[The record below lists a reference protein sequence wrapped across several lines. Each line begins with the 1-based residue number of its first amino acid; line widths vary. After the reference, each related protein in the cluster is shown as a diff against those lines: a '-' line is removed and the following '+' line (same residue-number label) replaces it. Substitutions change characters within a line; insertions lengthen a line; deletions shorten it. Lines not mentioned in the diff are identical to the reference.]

1 MKKIIAAIPI
11 AVIAAVLL
19 TGCGGEDVYV
29 PDSIGIDEARQEQR
43 VTLPKRKPVTI
54 PAAVTTEVAAET
66 TYIMETAADVTS
78 EAVETVETT
87 AATETEI
94 PEEAGENPVTE
105 TETSAAEATEFYYLE
120 GTVYRTEQGEV
131 LINEVDM
138 DMINVSFSEK
148 SCIDSLKVGDRV
160 LITYDGE
167 LAETYPMRAKG
178 HSLEVTEKA
187 EYSYKIHEFKCDN
200 EAVEEGFSL
209 LIPENWTVKQI
220 DYPTEGDFTDWGF
233 RLIPQG
239 ENNGLDI
246 SWHSSFSVR
255 EAFDVKH
262 DVVNRK
268 EARVYSLDGKWRFC
282 DFDNGYIAA
291 NNFYGTDLYDK
302 YEADFDFILNTISFN

>member
-105 TETSAAEATEFYYLE
+105 TETTAAEATELYYLE
-120 GTVYRTEQGEV
+120 GTVYRTEKGEV

-138 DMINVSFSEK
+138 DLINVSFSEN
-148 SCIDSLKVGDRV
+148 SYIDSLKVGDKV
-160 LITYDGE
+160 LITYDGK

-178 HSLEVTEKA
+178 YSLEVTEKA
-187 EYSYKIHEFKCDN
+187 KYSYKIHEFECDN
-200 EAVEEGFSL
+200 EAVEEGFSI
-209 LIPENWTVKQI
+209 LIPENWTIKQI

-302 YEADFDFILNTISFN
+302 YEADFDFILETINFS

>member
-11 AVIAAVLL
+11 AAIAAVLL
-19 TGCGGEDVYV
+19 TGCSGEDVYV

-54 PAAVTTEVAAET
+54 PAAVTTEMADET
-66 TYIMETAADVTS
+66 TDITETVTTVTL

-87 AATETEI
+87 AVTEAEI

-105 TETSAAEATEFYYLE
+105 TETSAAEATELYYLE

-268 EARVYSLDGKWRFC
+268 EVRVYSLEEKWRFC

>member
-19 TGCGGEDVYV
+19 TGCLGEDVFV
-29 PDSIGIDEARQEQR
+29 PENIGVDEARREQR

-54 PAAVTTEVAAET
+54 PATVTTEAAAET
-66 TYIMETAADVTS
+66 TDMTETVTVLTA
-78 EAVETVETT
+78 EAVETTVVKEI
-87 AATETEI
+87 EI
-94 PEEAGENPVTE
+94 PEETEENDVTE
-105 TETSAAEATEFYYLE
+105 TEPSTEEPIELYYLE
-120 GTVYRTEQGEV
+120 GTVYQTEKGEV

-138 DMINVSFSEK
+138 DMINVSFSENLY
-148 SCIDSLKVGDRV
+148 IDSLNVGDKV

-187 EYSYKIHEFKCDN
+187 EYSYKVHEFKCEN
-200 EAVEEGFSL
+200 EAVEQGFSL
-209 LIPENWTVKQI
+209 LIPEGWTVKQI

-239 ENNGLDI
+239 ESNGLDI

-255 EAFDVKH
+255 EPYDVKY
-262 DVVNRK
+262 DVVNRNEVK
-268 EARVYSLDGKWRFC
+268 VYSLEGKWRFC
-282 DFDNGYIAA
+282 DFNNSYIVA

-302 YEADFDFILNTISFN
+302 YEADFDFILETINFN

>member
-105 TETSAAEATEFYYLE
+105 TETSAAEATELYYLE

-268 EARVYSLDGKWRFC
+268 EARVYSLEEKWRFC

-302 YEADFDFILNTISFN
+302 YEADFDFILETINFS

>member
-11 AVIAAVLL
+11 AAIAAVLL
-19 TGCGGEDVYV
+19 TGCSGEDVYV

-105 TETSAAEATEFYYLE
+105 TETSAAEATELYYLE

-302 YEADFDFILNTISFN
+302 YEVDFDFILETINFS

>member
-54 PAAVTTEVAAET
+54 PAAVTTEVAAEA

-105 TETSAAEATEFYYLE
+105 TETSAAEATELYYLE

>member
-11 AVIAAVLL
+11 AAIAAVLL

-105 TETSAAEATEFYYLE
+105 TETSTAEATELYYLE

-246 SWHSSFSVR
+246 SWHRSFSVR
-255 EAFDVKH
+255 EAFDIKYET
-262 DVVNRK
+262 VNRK

-302 YEADFDFILNTISFN
+302 YEADFDFILETINFS

>member
-54 PAAVTTEVAAET
+54 PAAVTTAVAAET

-105 TETSAAEATEFYYLE
+105 TETSAAEATELYYLE

-239 ENNGLDI
+239 ESNGMDI